1 MQTQSTQDLL
11 QLIGPRTDATQ
22 VLTPTFILLED
33 NSSFL
38 LQEDN
43 SSFFIM
49 EGTN

>member
-1 MQTQSTQDLL
+1 MQTQQTQDLFL
-11 QLIGPRTDATQ
+11 LMNRIDATQ
-22 VLTPTFILLED
+22 VLTPTYILMED
-33 NSSFL
+33 NSSMI